1 MSTSSLFRLNLRRLI
16 LLLAIFGVVVTLLNV
31 LLASYK
37 VQKELLIENT
47 LESNRVYSAKIA
59 TNIED
64 FLLAARQQIQY
75 SAKLTTNHIEDESWL
90 DGEVQ
95 RLAQQTRSYN
105 SVVIVNANSRVLAAS
120 PETLQL
126 KGKIIEAKGSDEA
139 LAVKKPIISQPFLS
153 PKGNFIISISHPI
166 FSSTGDYLGFVS
178 GAIYLCQDS
187 ILKQLVDEHDYKDG
201 SYLYVVDQNKHLLH
215 HKNPERIG
223 EVVPNNPAINAVI
236 QGETGSSR
244 IVNSKGIEMLAGYA
258 PVMSTGWGIVVQR
271 PEQEV
276 MILLEERMQAVL
288 QYTLP
293 YTLGTF
299 FLIWL
304 FARVISKPLW
314 QMANNAKKVNLQEAK
329 SGIVRIKAWYFEAA
343 QLKESLQEGISLV
356 QQQINRLHQ
365 DALTDPMTLLYNRRG
380 MQKQISQ
387 CQGVCDQI
395 SVIALDIDHFKRIND
410 SYGHDIGD
418 RVIQTIAS
426 VMKSCS
432 REHDIVCR
440 SGGEEFILLLPNTQ
454 TETAL
459 QLAELIRGRVE
470 NTNLADIKHKI
481 TISCGVAY
489 WQKRAGE
496 TVEQVIKL
504 ADIALYTAKR
514 EGRNR
519 VVQQEGATDSVP

>member
-75 SAKLTTNHIEDESWL
+75 SAKLTTNHIEDGSWL

-139 LAVKKPIISQPFLS
+139 LAAKKPIISQPFLS

-178 GAIYLCQDS
+178 GAIYLRQDS

-236 QGETGSSR
+236 QGATGSSR

-314 QMANNAKKVNLQEAK
+314 QMANNAKKVNLQEAT
-329 SGIVRIKAWYFEAA
+329 SGIARIRAWYFEAA
-343 QLKESLQEGISLV
+343 QLKESLLEGISLV
-356 QQQINRLHQ
+356 QQQISRLHQ
-365 DALTDPMTLLYNRRG
+365 DSLTDPMTQLYNRRG
-380 MQKQISQ
+380 MQKHINQ
-387 CQGVCDQI
+387 CQGACEQI
-395 SVIALDIDHFKRIND
+395 SVIALDIDHFKHIND
-410 SYGHDIGD
+410 SYGHNIGD
-418 RVIQTIAS
+418 RVIKTIAE
-426 VMKSCS
+426 VMRSS
-432 REHDIVCR
+432 SHERDIVCR
-440 SGGEEFILLLPNTQ
+440 SGGEEFIILLP
-454 TETAL
+454 ETLPVVAL
-459 QLAELIRGRVE
+459 QLAEQIRSRVKSTDFTE
-470 NTNLADIKHKI
+470 INHRV
-481 TISCGVAY
+481 TISCGVAS
-489 WQKRAGE
+489 WWKE
-496 TVEQVIKL
+496 SDHSVEQTIKQ
-504 ADIALYTAKR
+504 ADEALYSAKR
-514 EGRNR
+514 QGRNR
-519 VVQQEGATDSVP
+519 VIIQNSSTDSIL